1 MTGYDKLSSDLYYF
15 IMKDLTSC
23 FHTFA
28 VVLAYSHDGI
38 DFEHSVEVFEID
50 PCEQSVCWFND
61 WWEGQP
67 YIRII
72 GWLDVDETFN
82 NGDYHVLIKEFN
94 DDTK

>member
-1 MTGYDKLSSDLYYF
+1 MLAYDKLNSDLYYF

-28 VVLAYSHDGI
+28 IVLSYSHDGI
-38 DFEHSVEVFEID
+38 NFERSIEVFEID
-50 PCEQSVCWFND
+50 SLERSVCWFND

-72 GWLDVDETFN
+72 GWLDIDKTFD
-82 NGDYHVLIKEFN
+82 NGDYHVLVKEFN
-94 DDTK
+94 DD